1 MNATQSAILTAL
13 RDEAR
18 ARPDEPVRR
27 AVAGRVLVAV
37 EGMRV
42 GLCANVAGEGFPPL
56 GEVTLHGLLDG
67 LSATGVDHR
76 TACLAVA
83 AADALLPGSDAVE
96 RKAQE
101 LILSRGVGKHVAVVG
116 HFPFVERMGPAFAS
130 FSVLEL
136 SPRPGDLPA
145 SEASRILPMAQVVAV
160 TASTL
165 VNGTLGGLLDACAPG
180 AFVILAGPSAPFAT
194 CLFDFGIDAVAG
206 CLVRDAGAVMAGVAD
221 GHPFRRLS
229 GVVAACMD
237 RDGRVK
243 KPLTEKGIPDKDR
256 SSLGGRQDAR
266 AASRGTEPEGC

>member
-1 MNATQSAILTAL
+1 MNATQSAILAAL
-13 RDEAR
+13 GDEAR

-27 AVAGRVLVAV
+27 VIAGRVLVAV

-42 GLCANVAGEGFPPL
+42 GLCANVAGEGFPPP
-56 GEVTLHGLLDG
+56 GEASLHGLLDG
-67 LSATGVDHR
+67 LSATDVDPR
-76 TACLAVA
+76 TACLGVA
-83 AADALLPGSDAVE
+83 AASALLPGSNALE

-101 LILSRGVGKHVAVVG
+101 VILARGSGKHVAVVG

-145 SEASRILPMAQVVAV
+145 SEATRVLPMAQVVAV

-165 VNGTLGGLLDACAPG
+165 VNGTLGGLLDACSPD
-180 AFVILAGPSAPFAT
+180 AFVLLAGPSAPFAA

-206 CLVRDAGAVMAGVAD
+206 CLVRDAGAVLAGVAD
-221 GHPFRRLS
+221 GHPFRRLP

-237 RDGRVK
+237 RDGWGQKAIDGKRDS
-243 KPLTEKGIPDKDR
+243 G
-256 SSLGGRQDAR
+256 
-266 AASRGTEPEGC
+266 

>member
-18 ARPDEPVRR
+18 DRPDEPVRR
-27 AVAGRVLVAV
+27 VVAGRVLVAV

-42 GLCANVAGEGFPPL
+42 GLCANAAGEEFVPP
-56 GEVTLHGLLDG
+56 GEASLHGLLDG

-76 TACLAVA
+76 KACLAVA
-83 AADALLPGSDAVE
+83 AAGALLPGSDAVE

-101 LILSRGVGKHVAVVG
+101 LILARGVGKHVAVVG

-145 SEASRILPMAQVVAV
+145 SEAARVLPMAQVVAV
-160 TASTL
+160 TASAL
-165 VNGTLGGLLDACAPG
+165 VNGTLGGVLDACAPD
-180 AFVILAGPSAPFAT
+180 AFVVLAGPSAPFAA

-206 CLVRDAGAVMAGVAD
+206 CLVKDAGAVMAGVAD
-221 GHPFRRLS
+221 GHPFRRLT
-229 GVVAACMD
+229 GVMAACMD
-237 RDGRVK
+237 RDGWLQKAVDGERDS
-243 KPLTEKGIPDKDR
+243 G
-256 SSLGGRQDAR
+256 
-266 AASRGTEPEGC
+266 